1 MFLTFFYL
9 LRASGIN
16 VSLSEWLTLM
26 EGLRMD
32 LHDSTLSGFYTLC
45 RSVLLHSE
53 ADFDRFDQVFL
64 EFFKDVKHVDE
75 VPPEMLKWLEHPELD
90 MVELERLSEITG
102 LSVEEI
108 EKMFAE
114 RLQGQDAEHNGGRKW
129 VGTEGYTPFGHRGKQ
144 LGGIRVGGKSNYR
157 SAYRVAGERKYRDLR
172 KDNTIDSRQFQMA
185 FRSLRQL
192 SSNSDEPKTELDID
206 TTIRKTCDNAGNLSI
221 EFTRPR
227 KNALKLMLL
236 MDSGGSMDYYRELC
250 SLLFQSVSKAGR
262 FKDLKVYY
270 FHNAPGKRL
279 YLDPTLDW
287 RNSVLTEWVM
297 NNIPSDYKV
306 IIVGDASMSMQEL
319 LPSYNWWK
327 SDVPENSGLALLLDL
342 KRRYPHL
349 ILAPSPAP
357 PRLLQLLDP
366 DLRAAGEALRH
377 VPALHRRHDQGHE
390 EAHGKKMISFGVV
403 TPNENFLAK
412 DSFAVFDE

>member
-1 MFLTFFYL
+1 MCSTGQRGKPMFLTFFYL

-90 MVELERLSEITG
+90 LVELERLSEITG

-114 RLQGQDAEHNGGRKW
+114 RLKGQDAEHNGGRKW
-129 VGTEGYTPFGHRGKQ
+129 VGTGGFTPFGHRGKK

-157 SAYRVAGERKYRDLR
+157 SAYRVAGERKYRDWR

-327 SDVPENSGLALLLDL
+327 SDVPENSGLALLLAL

-349 ILAPSPAP
+349 IWLHPQPRPAYSSYWTQTFE
-357 PRLLQLLDP
+357 LLEKHFDMYQLSIDGMTKGMKKLM
-366 DLRAAGEALRH
+366 
-377 VPALHRRHDQGHE
+377 VRR
-390 EAHGKKMISFGVV
+390 
-403 TPNENFLAK
+403 
-412 DSFAVFDE
+412 

>member
-157 SAYRVAGERKYRDLR
+157 SAYRVAGERKYRDWR

-349 ILAPSPAP
+349 IWLHPQPRPAYSSYWTQTFE
-357 PRLLQLLDP
+357 LLEKHFDMYQLSIDGMTKGMKKLI
-366 DLRAAGEALRH
+366 
-377 VPALHRRHDQGHE
+377 VRR
-390 EAHGKKMISFGVV
+390 
-403 TPNENFLAK
+403 
-412 DSFAVFDE
+412 

>member
-157 SAYRVAGERKYRDLR
+157 SAYRVAGERKYRDWR

-349 ILAPSPAP
+349 IWLHPQPRPAYSSYWTQTLE
-357 PRLLQLLDP
+357 LLEKHFDMYQLSIDGMTKGMKKLM
-366 DLRAAGEALRH
+366 
-377 VPALHRRHDQGHE
+377 VRR
-390 EAHGKKMISFGVV
+390 
-403 TPNENFLAK
+403 
-412 DSFAVFDE
+412 

>member
-16 VSLSEWLTLM
+16 VSLSEWFTLM

-90 MVELERLSEITG
+90 LVELERLSEITG

-114 RLQGQDAEHNGGRKW
+114 RLKGQDAEHNGGRKW
-129 VGTEGYTPFGHRGKQ
+129 VGTGGFTPFGHRGKK

-157 SAYRVAGERKYRDLR
+157 SAYRVAGERKYRDWR

-327 SDVPENSGLALLLDL
+327 SDVPENSGLALLLAL

-349 ILAPSPAP
+349 IWLHPQPRPAYSSYWTQTFE
-357 PRLLQLLDP
+357 LLEKHFDMYQLSIDGMTKGMKKLM
-366 DLRAAGEALRH
+366 
-377 VPALHRRHDQGHE
+377 VRR
-390 EAHGKKMISFGVV
+390 
-403 TPNENFLAK
+403 
-412 DSFAVFDE
+412 

>member
-90 MVELERLSEITG
+90 LVELERLSEITG

-114 RLQGQDAEHNGGRKW
+114 RLKGQDAEHNGGRKW

-157 SAYRVAGERKYRDLR
+157 SAYRVAGERKYRDWR

-327 SDVPENSGLALLLDL
+327 SDVPENSGLALLLAL

-349 ILAPSPAP
+349 IWLHPQPRPAYSSYWTQTFE
-357 PRLLQLLDP
+357 LLEKHFDMYQLSIDGMTKGMKKLM
-366 DLRAAGEALRH
+366 
-377 VPALHRRHDQGHE
+377 VRR
-390 EAHGKKMISFGVV
+390 
-403 TPNENFLAK
+403 
-412 DSFAVFDE
+412 

>member
-16 VSLSEWLTLM
+16 VSLGEWLTLM

-90 MVELERLSEITG
+90 LVELERLSEITG

-108 EKMFAE
+108 ERMFAE
-114 RLQGQDAEHNGGRKW
+114 RLRGQDAEHNGGRKW

-144 LGGIRVGGKSNYR
+144 LGGIRVGGKSSYH
-157 SAYRVAGERKYRDLR
+157 SAYRVAGERKYRDWR

-206 TTIRKTCDNAGNLSI
+206 ATIRKTCDNAGNLSI

-270 FHNAPGKRL
+270 FHNSPGKRL

-327 SDVPENSGLALLLDL
+327 SDVPENSGLALLLEL
-342 KRRYPHL
+342 KRRYPH
-349 ILAPSPAP
+349 IIWVHPQPRPAYSSYWTQTFE
-357 PRLLQLLDP
+357 LLEKYFDMYQLSIDGMTKGMKKLM
-366 DLRAAGEALRH
+366 
-377 VPALHRRHDQGHE
+377 VRR
-390 EAHGKKMISFGVV
+390 
-403 TPNENFLAK
+403 
-412 DSFAVFDE
+412 

>member
-90 MVELERLSEITG
+90 LVELERLSDITG

-114 RLQGQDAEHNGGRKW
+114 RLKGQDAEHNGGRKW

-157 SAYRVAGERKYRDLR
+157 SAYRVAGERKYRDWR

-327 SDVPENSGLALLLDL
+327 SDVPENSGLALLLAL

-349 ILAPSPAP
+349 IWLHPQPRPAYSSYWTQTFE
-357 PRLLQLLDP
+357 LLEKHFDMYQLSIDGMTKGMKKLM
-366 DLRAAGEALRH
+366 
-377 VPALHRRHDQGHE
+377 VRR
-390 EAHGKKMISFGVV
+390 
-403 TPNENFLAK
+403 
-412 DSFAVFDE
+412 

>member
-90 MVELERLSEITG
+90 LVELERLSEITG

-108 EKMFAE
+108 ERMFAE
-114 RLQGQDAEHNGGRKW
+114 RLRGQDAEHNGGRKW

-144 LGGIRVGGKSNYR
+144 LGGIRVGGKSSYH
-157 SAYRVAGERKYRDLR
+157 SAYRVAGERKYRDWR

-206 TTIRKTCDNAGNLSI
+206 ATIRKTCDNAGNLSI

-270 FHNAPGKRL
+270 FHNSPGKRL

-327 SDVPENSGLALLLDL
+327 SDVPENSGLALLLEL
-342 KRRYPHL
+342 KRRYPH
-349 ILAPSPAP
+349 IIWFHPQPRPAYSSYWTQTFE
-357 PRLLQLLDP
+357 LLEKYFDMYQLSIDGMTKGMKKLM
-366 DLRAAGEALRH
+366 
-377 VPALHRRHDQGHE
+377 VRR
-390 EAHGKKMISFGVV
+390 
-403 TPNENFLAK
+403 
-412 DSFAVFDE
+412 

>member
-1 MFLTFFYL
+1 M
-9 LRASGIN
+9 
-16 VSLSEWLTLM
+16 
-26 EGLRMD
+26 
-32 LHDSTLSGFYTLC
+32 
-45 RSVLLHSE
+45 
-53 ADFDRFDQVFL
+53 
-64 EFFKDVKHVDE
+64 
-75 VPPEMLKWLEHPELD
+75 
-90 MVELERLSEITG
+90 
-102 LSVEEI
+102 
-108 EKMFAE
+108 
-114 RLQGQDAEHNGGRKW
+114 
-129 VGTEGYTPFGHRGKQ
+129 
-144 LGGIRVGGKSNYR
+144 GGKSSYR
-157 SAYRVAGERKYRDLR
+157 SAYRVAGERKYRDWR

-206 TTIRKTCDNAGNLSI
+206 ATIRKTCDNAGNLSI

-270 FHNAPGKRL
+270 FHNSPGKRL

-327 SDVPENSGLALLLDL
+327 SDVPENSGLALLLEL
-342 KRRYPHL
+342 KRRYPH
-349 ILAPSPAP
+349 IIWFHPQPRPAYSSYWTQTFE
-357 PRLLQLLDP
+357 LLEKYFDMYQLSIDGMTKGMKKLM
-366 DLRAAGEALRH
+366 
-377 VPALHRRHDQGHE
+377 VRR
-390 EAHGKKMISFGVV
+390 
-403 TPNENFLAK
+403 
-412 DSFAVFDE
+412 

>member
-16 VSLSEWLTLM
+16 VSLGEWLTLM

-90 MVELERLSEITG
+90 LVELERLSEITG

-108 EKMFAE
+108 ERMFAE
-114 RLQGQDAEHNGGRKW
+114 RLRGQDAEHNGGRKW

-144 LGGIRVGGKSNYR
+144 LGGIRVGGKSSYH
-157 SAYRVAGERKYRDLR
+157 SAYRVAGERKYRDWR

-206 TTIRKTCDNAGNLSI
+206 ATIRKTCDNAGNLSI

-270 FHNAPGKRL
+270 FHNSPGKRL

-327 SDVPENSGLALLLDL
+327 SDVPENSGLALLLEL
-342 KRRYPHL
+342 KRRYPH
-349 ILAPSPAP
+349 IIWFHPQPRPAYSSYGTQTFE
-357 PRLLQLLDP
+357 LLEKYFDMYQLSIDGMTKGMKKLM
-366 DLRAAGEALRH
+366 
-377 VPALHRRHDQGHE
+377 VRR
-390 EAHGKKMISFGVV
+390 
-403 TPNENFLAK
+403 
-412 DSFAVFDE
+412 

>member
-9 LRASGIN
+9 LRASGIS

-157 SAYRVAGERKYRDLR
+157 SAYRVAGERKYRDWR

-349 ILAPSPAP
+349 IWLHPQPRPAYSSYWTQTFE
-357 PRLLQLLDP
+357 LLGKHFDMYQLSIDGMTRGMKKLM
-366 DLRAAGEALRH
+366 
-377 VPALHRRHDQGHE
+377 VRR
-390 EAHGKKMISFGVV
+390 
-403 TPNENFLAK
+403 
-412 DSFAVFDE
+412 

>member
-157 SAYRVAGERKYRDLR
+157 SAYRVAGERKYRDWR

-349 ILAPSPAP
+349 IWLHPQPRPAYSSYWTQTFE
-357 PRLLQLLDP
+357 LLEKHFDMYQLSIDGMTRGMKKLM
-366 DLRAAGEALRH
+366 
-377 VPALHRRHDQGHE
+377 VRR
-390 EAHGKKMISFGVV
+390 
-403 TPNENFLAK
+403 
-412 DSFAVFDE
+412 

>member
-157 SAYRVAGERKYRDLR
+157 SAYRVAGERKYRDWR

-236 MDSGGSMDYYRELC
+236 MDSGGSMDPYSQLC
-250 SLLFQSVSKAGR
+250 SRLFQAASRSNR

-270 FHNAPGKRL
+270 FHNCIEEYL
-279 YLDPTLDW
+279 YTNPTLEKEYAVSTQKILRECDK
-287 RNSVLTEWVM
+287 
-297 NNIPSDYKV
+297 DYRV
-306 IIVGDASMSMQEL
+306 IMVGDATME
-319 LPSYNWWK
+319 K
-327 SDVPENSGLALLLDL
+327 SDLDFHPLETTRNNLGYCGLDWLQLML
-342 KRRYPHL
+342 RRYEHIVWLNPYSRPIGGFFGEWGETYDQIASMFDMYHL
-349 ILAPSPAP
+349 T
-357 PRLLQLLDP
+357 
-366 DLRAAGEALRH
+366 AAGLEA
-377 VPALHRRHDQGHE
+377 AM
-390 EAHGKKMISFGVV
+390 KKLMVK
-403 TPNENFLAK
+403 T
-412 DSFAVFDE
+412 

>member
-157 SAYRVAGERKYRDLR
+157 SAYRVAGERKYRDWR

-327 SDVPENSGLALLLDL
+327 SDVPENSGLALLLAL

-349 ILAPSPAP
+349 IWLHPQPRPAYSSYWTQTFE
-357 PRLLQLLDP
+357 LLEKHFDMYQLSIDGRTKGMKKLM
-366 DLRAAGEALRH
+366 
-377 VPALHRRHDQGHE
+377 VRR
-390 EAHGKKMISFGVV
+390 
-403 TPNENFLAK
+403 
-412 DSFAVFDE
+412 

>member
-9 LRASGIN
+9 LRASGIS

-90 MVELERLSEITG
+90 LVELERLSEITG

-114 RLQGQDAEHNGGRKW
+114 RLKGQDAEHNGGRKW
-129 VGTEGYTPFGHRGKQ
+129 VGTGGFTPFGHRGKK
-144 LGGIRVGGKSNYR
+144 LGGIRVGGKSSYR
-157 SAYRVAGERKYRDLR
+157 SAYRVAGERKYRDWR

-349 ILAPSPAP
+349 IWLHPQPRPAYSSYWTQTFE
-357 PRLLQLLDP
+357 LLEKHFDMYQLSIDGMTRGMKKLM
-366 DLRAAGEALRH
+366 
-377 VPALHRRHDQGHE
+377 VRR
-390 EAHGKKMISFGVV
+390 
-403 TPNENFLAK
+403 
-412 DSFAVFDE
+412 

>member
-16 VSLSEWLTLM
+16 VSLGEWLTLM

-45 RSVLLHSE
+45 RSVLLHRE

-90 MVELERLSEITG
+90 LVELERLSEITG
-102 LSVEEI
+102 LSVEEN
-108 EKMFAE
+108 ERMFAE
-114 RLQGQDAEHNGGRKW
+114 RLRGQDAEHNGGRKW
-129 VGTEGYTPFGHRGKQ
+129 VGTGGFTPFGHRGKK

-157 SAYRVAGERKYRDLR
+157 SAYRVAGERKYRDWR

-206 TTIRKTCDNAGNLSI
+206 ATIRKTCDNAGNLSI

-270 FHNAPGKRL
+270 FHNSPGKRL

-327 SDVPENSGLALLLDL
+327 SDVPENSGLALLLEL
-342 KRRYPHL
+342 KRRYPH
-349 ILAPSPAP
+349 IIWFHPQPRPAYSSYWTQTFE
-357 PRLLQLLDP
+357 LLEKYFDMYQLSIDGMTKGMKKLM
-366 DLRAAGEALRH
+366 
-377 VPALHRRHDQGHE
+377 VRR
-390 EAHGKKMISFGVV
+390 
-403 TPNENFLAK
+403 
-412 DSFAVFDE
+412 

>member
-157 SAYRVAGERKYRDLR
+157 SAYRVAGERKYRDWR

-287 RNSVLTEWVM
+287 RNSILTEWVM

-349 ILAPSPAP
+349 IWLHPQPRPAYSSYWTQTFE
-357 PRLLQLLDP
+357 LLEKHFDMYQLSIDGMTKGMKKLM
-366 DLRAAGEALRH
+366 
-377 VPALHRRHDQGHE
+377 VRR
-390 EAHGKKMISFGVV
+390 
-403 TPNENFLAK
+403 
-412 DSFAVFDE
+412 

>member
-16 VSLSEWLTLM
+16 VSLGEWLTLM

-90 MVELERLSEITG
+90 LVELERLSEITG

-108 EKMFAE
+108 ERMFAE
-114 RLQGQDAEHNGGRKW
+114 RLRGQDAEHNGGRKW

-144 LGGIRVGGKSNYR
+144 LGGIRVGGKSSYH
-157 SAYRVAGERKYRDLR
+157 SAYRVAGERKYRDWR

-236 MDSGGSMDYYRELC
+236 IDSGGSMDYYRELC

-270 FHNAPGKRL
+270 FHNSPGKRL

-327 SDVPENSGLALLLDL
+327 SDVPENSGLALLLEL
-342 KRRYPHL
+342 KRRYPH
-349 ILAPSPAP
+349 IIWFHPQPRPAYSSYWTQTFE
-357 PRLLQLLDP
+357 LLEKYFDMYQLSIDGMTKGMKKLM
-366 DLRAAGEALRH
+366 
-377 VPALHRRHDQGHE
+377 VRR
-390 EAHGKKMISFGVV
+390 
-403 TPNENFLAK
+403 
-412 DSFAVFDE
+412 

>member
-9 LRASGIN
+9 LRASGIS

-90 MVELERLSEITG
+90 LVELERLSEITG

-114 RLQGQDAEHNGGRKW
+114 RLKGQDAEHNGGRKW
-129 VGTEGYTPFGHRGKQ
+129 VGTGGFTPFGHRGKK

-157 SAYRVAGERKYRDLR
+157 SAYRVAGERKYRDWR

-327 SDVPENSGLALLLDL
+327 SDVPENSGLALLLAL

-349 ILAPSPAP
+349 IWLHPQPRPAYSSYWTQTFE
-357 PRLLQLLDP
+357 LLEKHFDMYQLSIDGMTRGMKKLM
-366 DLRAAGEALRH
+366 
-377 VPALHRRHDQGHE
+377 VRR
-390 EAHGKKMISFGVV
+390 
-403 TPNENFLAK
+403 
-412 DSFAVFDE
+412 

>member
-16 VSLSEWLTLM
+16 VSLGEWLTLM

-64 EFFKDVKHVDE
+64 EFFKEVKHVDE

-90 MVELERLSEITG
+90 LVELERLSEITG

-108 EKMFAE
+108 ERMFAE
-114 RLQGQDAEHNGGRKW
+114 RLRGQDAEHNGGRKW

-144 LGGIRVGGKSNYR
+144 LGGIRVGGKSSYH
-157 SAYRVAGERKYRDLR
+157 SAYRVAGERKYRDWR

-206 TTIRKTCDNAGNLSI
+206 ATIRKTCDNAGNLSI

-270 FHNAPGKRL
+270 FHNSPGKRL

-327 SDVPENSGLALLLDL
+327 SDVPENSGLALLLEL
-342 KRRYPHL
+342 KRRYPH
-349 ILAPSPAP
+349 IIWFHPQPRPAYSSYWTQTFE
-357 PRLLQLLDP
+357 LLEKYFDMYQLSIDGMTKGMKKLM
-366 DLRAAGEALRH
+366 
-377 VPALHRRHDQGHE
+377 VRR
-390 EAHGKKMISFGVV
+390 
-403 TPNENFLAK
+403 
-412 DSFAVFDE
+412 

>member
-114 RLQGQDAEHNGGRKW
+114 RLKGQDAEHNGGRKW
-129 VGTEGYTPFGHRGKQ
+129 VGTGGFTPFGHRGKK

-157 SAYRVAGERKYRDLR
+157 SAYRVAGERKYRDWR

-327 SDVPENSGLALLLDL
+327 SDVPENSGLALLLAL

-349 ILAPSPAP
+349 IWLHPQPRPAYSSYWTQTFE
-357 PRLLQLLDP
+357 LLEKHFDMYQLSIDGMTKGMKKLM
-366 DLRAAGEALRH
+366 
-377 VPALHRRHDQGHE
+377 VRR
-390 EAHGKKMISFGVV
+390 
-403 TPNENFLAK
+403 
-412 DSFAVFDE
+412 

>member
-90 MVELERLSEITG
+90 MVELESLSEIAG
-102 LSVEEI
+102 LCAEEI

-157 SAYRVAGERKYRDLR
+157 SAYRVAGERKYRDWR

-327 SDVPENSGLALLLDL
+327 SDVPENSGLALLLAL

-349 ILAPSPAP
+349 IWLHPQPRPAYSSYWTQTFE
-357 PRLLQLLDP
+357 LLEKHIDMYQLSIDGMTKGMKKLM
-366 DLRAAGEALRH
+366 
-377 VPALHRRHDQGHE
+377 VRR
-390 EAHGKKMISFGVV
+390 
-403 TPNENFLAK
+403 
-412 DSFAVFDE
+412 

>member
-90 MVELERLSEITG
+90 LVELERLSEITG

-114 RLQGQDAEHNGGRKW
+114 RLKGQDAEHNGGRKW
-129 VGTEGYTPFGHRGKQ
+129 VGTGGFTPFGHRGKK

-157 SAYRVAGERKYRDLR
+157 SAYRVAGERKYRDWR

-327 SDVPENSGLALLLDL
+327 SDVPENSGLALLLAL

-349 ILAPSPAP
+349 IWLHPQPRPADSSYWTQTFE
-357 PRLLQLLDP
+357 LLEKHFDMYQLSIDGMTKGMKKLM
-366 DLRAAGEALRH
+366 
-377 VPALHRRHDQGHE
+377 VRR
-390 EAHGKKMISFGVV
+390 
-403 TPNENFLAK
+403 
-412 DSFAVFDE
+412 

>member
-90 MVELERLSEITG
+90 LVELERLSEITG

-157 SAYRVAGERKYRDLR
+157 SAYRVAGERKYRDWR

-349 ILAPSPAP
+349 IWLHPQPRPAYSSYWTQTFE
-357 PRLLQLLDP
+357 LLEKHFDMYQLSLDGMTKGMKK
-366 DLRAAGEALRH
+366 LM
-377 VPALHRRHDQGHE
+377 VRR
-390 EAHGKKMISFGVV
+390 
-403 TPNENFLAK
+403 
-412 DSFAVFDE
+412 

>member
-16 VSLSEWLTLM
+16 VSLGEWLTLM

-90 MVELERLSEITG
+90 LVELERLSEITG

-108 EKMFAE
+108 ERMFAE
-114 RLQGQDAEHNGGRKW
+114 RLRGQDAEHNGGRKW

-144 LGGIRVGGKSNYR
+144 LGGIRVGGKSNYH
-157 SAYRVAGERKYRDLR
+157 SAYRVAGERKYRDWR

-206 TTIRKTCDNAGNLSI
+206 ATIRKTCDNAGNLSI

-270 FHNAPGKRL
+270 FHNSPGKRL

-327 SDVPENSGLALLLDL
+327 SDVPENSGLALLLEL
-342 KRRYPHL
+342 KRRYPH
-349 ILAPSPAP
+349 IIWFHPQPRPAYSSYWTQTFE
-357 PRLLQLLDP
+357 LLEKYFDMYQLSIDGMTKGMKKLM
-366 DLRAAGEALRH
+366 
-377 VPALHRRHDQGHE
+377 VRR
-390 EAHGKKMISFGVV
+390 
-403 TPNENFLAK
+403 
-412 DSFAVFDE
+412 

>member
-157 SAYRVAGERKYRDLR
+157 SAYRVAGERKYRDWR

-327 SDVPENSGLALLLDL
+327 SDVPENSGLALLLAL

-349 ILAPSPAP
+349 IWLHPQPRPAYSSYWTQTFE
-357 PRLLQLLDP
+357 LLEKHFDMYQLSIDGMTKGMKKLM
-366 DLRAAGEALRH
+366 
-377 VPALHRRHDQGHE
+377 VRR
-390 EAHGKKMISFGVV
+390 
-403 TPNENFLAK
+403 
-412 DSFAVFDE
+412 

>member
-90 MVELERLSEITG
+90 MVELERLSEISG
-102 LSVEEI
+102 LSVVEI

-114 RLQGQDAEHNGGRKW
+114 RLKGQDAEHNGGRKW

-157 SAYRVAGERKYRDLR
+157 SAYRVAGERKYRDWR

-349 ILAPSPAP
+349 IWLHPQPRPAYSSYWTQTFE
-357 PRLLQLLDP
+357 LLEKHFDMYQLSIDGMTKGMKKLM
-366 DLRAAGEALRH
+366 
-377 VPALHRRHDQGHE
+377 VRR
-390 EAHGKKMISFGVV
+390 
-403 TPNENFLAK
+403 
-412 DSFAVFDE
+412 

>member
-102 LSVEEI
+102 LSAEEI

-157 SAYRVAGERKYRDLR
+157 SAYRVAGERKYRDWR

-319 LPSYNWWK
+319 L
-327 SDVPENSGLALLLDL
+327 DL

-349 ILAPSPAP
+349 IWLHPQPRPAYSSYWTQTFE
-357 PRLLQLLDP
+357 LLEKHFDMYQLSIDGMTKGMKKLM
-366 DLRAAGEALRH
+366 
-377 VPALHRRHDQGHE
+377 VRR
-390 EAHGKKMISFGVV
+390 
-403 TPNENFLAK
+403 
-412 DSFAVFDE
+412 

>member
-157 SAYRVAGERKYRDLR
+157 SAYRVAGERKYRDWR

-192 SSNSDEPKTELDID
+192 SSNSDELKTELDID

-349 ILAPSPAP
+349 IWLHPQPRPAYSSYWTQTFE
-357 PRLLQLLDP
+357 LLEKHFDMYQLSIDGMTKGMKKLM
-366 DLRAAGEALRH
+366 
-377 VPALHRRHDQGHE
+377 VRR
-390 EAHGKKMISFGVV
+390 
-403 TPNENFLAK
+403 
-412 DSFAVFDE
+412 

>member
-90 MVELERLSEITG
+90 LVELERLSEITG

-108 EKMFAE
+108 ERMFAE
-114 RLQGQDAEHNGGRKW
+114 RLRGQDAEHNGGRKW

-144 LGGIRVGGKSNYR
+144 LGGIRVGGKSSYR
-157 SAYRVAGERKYRDLR
+157 SAYRVAGERKYRDWR

-206 TTIRKTCDNAGNLSI
+206 ATIRKTCDNAGNLSI

-270 FHNAPGKRL
+270 FHNSPGKRL

-327 SDVPENSGLALLLDL
+327 SDVPENSGLALLLEL
-342 KRRYPHL
+342 KRRYPH
-349 ILAPSPAP
+349 IIWFHPQPRPAYSSYWTQTFE
-357 PRLLQLLDP
+357 LLEKYFDMYQLSIDGMTKGMKKLM
-366 DLRAAGEALRH
+366 
-377 VPALHRRHDQGHE
+377 VRR
-390 EAHGKKMISFGVV
+390 
-403 TPNENFLAK
+403 
-412 DSFAVFDE
+412 

>member
-16 VSLSEWLTLM
+16 VSLGEWLTLM

-90 MVELERLSEITG
+90 LVELERLSEITG

-108 EKMFAE
+108 ERMFAE
-114 RLQGQDAEHNGGRKW
+114 RLRGQDAEHNGGRKW

-144 LGGIRVGGKSNYR
+144 LGGIRVGGKSSYR
-157 SAYRVAGERKYRDLR
+157 SAYRVAGERKYRDWR

-206 TTIRKTCDNAGNLSI
+206 ATIRKTCDNAGNLSI

-270 FHNAPGKRL
+270 FHNSPGKRL

-327 SDVPENSGLALLLDL
+327 SDVPENSGLALLLEL
-342 KRRYPHL
+342 KRRYPH
-349 ILAPSPAP
+349 IIWFHPQPRPAYSSYWTQTFE
-357 PRLLQLLDP
+357 LLEKYFDMYQLSLDGMTKGMKK
-366 DLRAAGEALRH
+366 LM
-377 VPALHRRHDQGHE
+377 VRR
-390 EAHGKKMISFGVV
+390 
-403 TPNENFLAK
+403 
-412 DSFAVFDE
+412 

>member
-16 VSLSEWLTLM
+16 VSLGEWLTLM

-90 MVELERLSEITG
+90 LVELERLSEITG

-108 EKMFAE
+108 ERMFAE
-114 RLQGQDAEHNGGRKW
+114 RLRGQDAEHNGGRKW

-144 LGGIRVGGKSNYR
+144 LGGIRVGGKSSYH
-157 SAYRVAGERKYRDLR
+157 SAYRVAGERKYRDWR

-206 TTIRKTCDNAGNLSI
+206 ATIRKTCDNAGNLSI

-270 FHNAPGKRL
+270 FHNSPGKRL

-327 SDVPENSGLALLLDL
+327 SDVPENSGLALLLEL
-342 KRRYPHL
+342 KRRYPH
-349 ILAPSPAP
+349 IIWFHPQPRPAYSSYWTQTFE
-357 PRLLQLLDP
+357 LLEKYFDMYQLSLDGMTKGMKK
-366 DLRAAGEALRH
+366 LMG
-377 VPALHRRHDQGHE
+377 RR
-390 EAHGKKMISFGVV
+390 
-403 TPNENFLAK
+403 
-412 DSFAVFDE
+412 

>member
-90 MVELERLSEITG
+90 LVELERLSEITG

-114 RLQGQDAEHNGGRKW
+114 RLKGQDAEHNGGRKW
-129 VGTEGYTPFGHRGKQ
+129 VGTGGFTPFGHRGKK

-157 SAYRVAGERKYRDLR
+157 SAYRVAGERKYRDWR

-349 ILAPSPAP
+349 IWLHPQPRPAYSSYWTQTFE
-357 PRLLQLLDP
+357 LLEKHFDMYQLSIDGMTRGMKKLM
-366 DLRAAGEALRH
+366 
-377 VPALHRRHDQGHE
+377 VRR
-390 EAHGKKMISFGVV
+390 
-403 TPNENFLAK
+403 
-412 DSFAVFDE
+412 

>member
-157 SAYRVAGERKYRDLR
+157 SAYRVAGERKYRDWR

-319 LPSYNWWK
+319 ATHLGLNPGTVFRNL
-327 SDVPENSGLALLLDL
+327 NSLTSAELLTKEVRGDRYYYRTDFPFIQAIFQHMLDFYQ
-342 KRRYPHL
+342 KGGSIRP
-349 ILAPSPAP
+349 
-357 PRLLQLLDP
+357 
-366 DLRAAGEALRH
+366 G
-377 VPALHRRHDQGHE
+377 
-390 EAHGKKMISFGVV
+390 
-403 TPNENFLAK
+403 
-412 DSFAVFDE
+412 

>member
-9 LRASGIN
+9 LRASGIS

-90 MVELERLSEITG
+90 LVELERLSEITG

-114 RLQGQDAEHNGGRKW
+114 RLKGQDAEHNGGRKW
-129 VGTEGYTPFGHRGKQ
+129 VGTGGFTPFGHRGKK

-157 SAYRVAGERKYRDLR
+157 SAYRVAGERKYRDWR

-349 ILAPSPAP
+349 IWLHPQPRPAYSSYWTQTFE
-357 PRLLQLLDP
+357 LLEKHFDMYQLSIDGMTKGMKKLM
-366 DLRAAGEALRH
+366 
-377 VPALHRRHDQGHE
+377 VRR
-390 EAHGKKMISFGVV
+390 
-403 TPNENFLAK
+403 
-412 DSFAVFDE
+412 

>member
-90 MVELERLSEITG
+90 LVELERLSEITG

-114 RLQGQDAEHNGGRKW
+114 RLKGQDAEHNGGRKW
-129 VGTEGYTPFGHRGKQ
+129 VGTGGFTPFGHRGKK

-157 SAYRVAGERKYRDLR
+157 SAYRVAGERKYRDWR

-349 ILAPSPAP
+349 IWLHPQPRPAYSSYWTQTFE
-357 PRLLQLLDP
+357 LLEKHFDMYQLSLDGMTKGMKK
-366 DLRAAGEALRH
+366 LM
-377 VPALHRRHDQGHE
+377 VRR
-390 EAHGKKMISFGVV
+390 
-403 TPNENFLAK
+403 
-412 DSFAVFDE
+412 

>member
-45 RSVLLHSE
+45 SSVLLHSE

-157 SAYRVAGERKYRDLR
+157 SAYRVAGERKYRDWR

-349 ILAPSPAP
+349 IWLHPQPRPAYSSYWTQTFE
-357 PRLLQLLDP
+357 LLEKHFDMYQLSID
-366 DLRAAGEALRH
+366 GMTKGMTALM
-377 VPALHRRHDQGHE
+377 VRR
-390 EAHGKKMISFGVV
+390 
-403 TPNENFLAK
+403 
-412 DSFAVFDE
+412 

>member
-90 MVELERLSEITG
+90 LVELERLSEITG

-114 RLQGQDAEHNGGRKW
+114 RLKGQDAEHNGGRKC
-129 VGTEGYTPFGHRGKQ
+129 VGTGGFTPFGHRGKK

-157 SAYRVAGERKYRDLR
+157 SAYRVAGERKYRDWR

-327 SDVPENSGLALLLDL
+327 SDVPENSGLALLLAL

-349 ILAPSPAP
+349 IWLHPQPRPAYSSYWTQTFE
-357 PRLLQLLDP
+357 LLEKHFDMYQLSIDGMTKGMKKLM
-366 DLRAAGEALRH
+366 
-377 VPALHRRHDQGHE
+377 VRR
-390 EAHGKKMISFGVV
+390 
-403 TPNENFLAK
+403 
-412 DSFAVFDE
+412 

>member
-16 VSLSEWLTLM
+16 VSLGEWLTLM

-90 MVELERLSEITG
+90 LVELEHLSEITG

-108 EKMFAE
+108 ERMFAE
-114 RLQGQDAEHNGGRKW
+114 RLRGQDAEHNGGRKW

-144 LGGIRVGGKSNYR
+144 LGGIRVGGKSSYH
-157 SAYRVAGERKYRDLR
+157 SAYRVAGERKYRDWR

-206 TTIRKTCDNAGNLSI
+206 ATIRKTCDNAGNLSI

-270 FHNAPGKRL
+270 FHNSPGKRL

-327 SDVPENSGLALLLDL
+327 SDVPENSGLALLLEL
-342 KRRYPHL
+342 KRRYPH
-349 ILAPSPAP
+349 IIWFHPQPRPAYSSYWTQTFE
-357 PRLLQLLDP
+357 LLEKYFDMYQLSIDGMTKGMKKLM
-366 DLRAAGEALRH
+366 
-377 VPALHRRHDQGHE
+377 VRR
-390 EAHGKKMISFGVV
+390 
-403 TPNENFLAK
+403 
-412 DSFAVFDE
+412 